1 MGRVKLQI
9 KRIENTTN
17 RQVTFSK
24 RRNGLIKKAYEL
36 SVLCDIDVALIMFSP
51 SGRPTVFS
59 GNKSIEEILAR
70 YINLPEHERGRL
82 KDKEFLVLQ
91 KALGKLRDD
100 QNEQAY
106 QVASNPTVSTDSQ
119 LEEIQQEMVQ
129 LRSQI
134 AVMEKRLRVF
144 EGDVS
149 EIMTLCEAECWEQIL
164 EETLKQVQMRKQV
177 IEEKYNSPDQPQL
190 HPPAAADVNGFVTG
204 TTSNSIL
211 DQWIPE
217 RNPQVQVMNFL
228 DSNGLLPQRDQTT
241 HRIAEIL
248 HAEPCSLL
256 HGQDMNVEDHISPR
270 SGLENDSNFLQHSPF
285 GQAIDVILSRWTDL
299 CPAGNDPFQEAQ
311 AGGRELLVLSQIT
324 PSST

>member
-9 KRIENTTN
+9 RRIENTSN

-36 SVLCDIDVALIMFSP
+36 SVLCDVDVALITFSP

-91 KALGKLRDD
+91 KALGKSRVD
-100 QNEQAY
+100 QNEQAC
-106 QVASNPTVSTDSQ
+106 QLASSTVSTDSQ
-119 LEEIQQEMVQ
+119 LEETQQEIVK

-134 AVMEKRLRVF
+134 ADMEKRLRVF

-149 EIMTLCEAECWEQIL
+149 EIMTLCEAECREQIL
-164 EETLKQVQMRKQV
+164 EAALKQVQMRKQV
-177 IEEKYNSPDQPQL
+177 IEEKYNSPSEPQL
-190 HPPAAADVNGFVTG
+190 HPPDTADVNGFVKG

-217 RNPQVQVMNFL
+217 RYPQVQTMNFL

-241 HRIAEIL
+241 HGVAEIL
-248 HAEPCSLL
+248 HAELCTLL
-256 HGQDMNVEDHISPR
+256 HGQDMNVEDHVSPR
-270 SGLENDSNFLQHSPF
+270 SGLENDSNFLQHSQF
-285 GQAIDVILSRWTDL
+285 GQAIDVNLSRWTDL
-299 CPAGNDPFQEAQ
+299 YPAGNDPFQEAQ
-311 AGGRELLVLSQIT
+311 AGGRELLVLSQIS